1 MRKRVSGCPA
11 SHTEQD
17 SRLMFGSL
25 RHAPAFGVACVA
37 LGLCACSGEIDPV
50 DTPNLPAAGTPGA
63 PGGGRANTTSGG
75 VPGRGGSSSPSA
87 GAGTGGAG
95 GTVGAGGSAT
105 PSGATGPGPA
115 PADPNA
121 LIPAR
126 IRRLAN
132 AEYDASARS
141 LLGSGLNPSIDYDF
155 PPDARQAGFTLN
167 DAQRVDPVVA
177 RQYAAAA
184 EALSAAAKADVQKL
198 APCSDP
204 NPGEACAKKFIESFG
219 AKVYRRPLTP
229 AEIDGPA
236 ENDGLLDLYRVGA
249 EGATYADGIEQVVR
263 GMVSSAGFLYLTE
276 LGEGTPSPG
285 SKVTLTPY
293 ELAASLSYIAT
304 AGPPSEALVASAL
317 AGDLDTPA
325 GRKQAMSALID
336 GGELP
341 ARVVQMV
348 EEWLGIDRL
357 NATAKD
363 TNVYPGFDAVKAPL
377 ERETR
382 EFISEVFGRS
392 TGTVGEL
399 LNADYTYSSGTL
411 EAPLAQLYGVNAGQG
426 RISLER
432 RRGILNQGA
441 FLSVFA
447 HAHESSPVL
456 RGVTIGRRLACL
468 PIQSPSELNIL
479 VVPPLPDPS
488 KSTRQRFAAHSADA
502 ACAGCHRIIDPLGFV
517 FESYDGMGRYREREV
532 VLQGQTDGP
541 VVDSHAV
548 LGAGT
553 WLDGD
558 YADSD
563 ALVARLSESPEVREC
578 FARHVFRGSIGRS
591 DAAVTAAENEFV
603 RYWQELWDAEDSSVK
618 SNPLQQGNLKRVLL
632 SLVQNPLFSQRIVLP

>member
-1 MRKRVSGCPA
+1 
-11 SHTEQD
+11 
-17 SRLMFGSL
+17 MFGLL
-25 RHAPAFGVACVA
+25 RHAAAFRVACVA
-37 LGLCACSGEIDPV
+37 LGLVACSGEIESGDAP
-50 DTPNLPAAGTPGA
+50 PMGSAGNSSIPRGGAASSA
-63 PGGGRANTTSGG
+63 GG
-75 VPGRGGSSSPSA
+75 VPGRGGAGSTPSNSGGSGDPGG
-87 GAGTGGAG
+87 GAVSNGAVSNGAASTGGAG
-95 GTVGAGGSAT
+95 QGL
-105 PSGATGPGPA
+105 PPA
-115 PADPNA
+115 NPDA

-132 AEYDASARS
+132 AEYDQSARS
-141 LLGSGLNPSIDYDF
+141 LLGSALSPSIDYDF
-155 PPDARQAGFTLN
+155 PPDARQAGFTVN

-177 RQYAAAA
+177 RQYATAA
-184 EALSAAAKADVQKL
+184 ETLAASVKADVQRL

-204 NPGEACAKKFIESFG
+204 NPGEACAKQFIESFG
-219 AKVYRRPLTP
+219 AKVYRRPLTA
-229 AEIDGPA
+229 AEIDGPG

-249 EGATYADGIEQVVR
+249 EGASYADGIEQVIR
-263 GMVSSAGFLYLTE
+263 GMLSSAGFLYLTE
-276 LGEGTPSPG
+276 IGEGTSSPG
-285 SKVTLTPY
+285 TKVQLTPY
-293 ELAASLSYIAT
+293 ELASSLSYIAT
-304 AGPPSEALVASAL
+304 AGPPSESLVASAL
-317 AGDLDTPA
+317 AGELDTPE
-325 GRKQAMSALID
+325 GRRQAMSALID
-336 GGELP
+336 GAELP
-341 ARVVQMV
+341 ARVVRMV

-357 NATAKD
+357 GATAKD
-363 TNVYPGFDAVKAPL
+363 SNIYPGFDAVKAPL
-377 ERETR
+377 ARETR
-382 EFISEVFGRS
+382 EFIAEVFGRS

-399 LNADYTYSSGTL
+399 LNADYTYSSGML
-411 EAPLAQLYGVNAGQG
+411 EAPLAELYGVNAAQG

-488 KSTRQRFAAHSADA
+488 KSTRDRFAAHSQDA

-563 ALVARLSESPEVREC
+563 ALVARLSESQEVREC

-591 DAAVTAAENEFV
+591 DADVKAAEDEFV
-603 RYWQELWDAEDSSVK
+603 RYWKELWEAEDAALK
-618 SNPLQQGNLKRVLL
+618 SDSLQQGNLKRVLL